1 MKKNKGNKKFSL
13 ANPSLVL
20 GTMILVGGI
29 SPVAANISPVYA
41 AEGDVVTNSEAVC
54 KLNGSSQVTDVDY
67 TAGTYTQYVYVNTDR
82 ESLNDLLLFI
92 EANVVDDSSVIIQD
106 ATTTKVEIYADPN
119 NTLVPGQ
126 PVDYSQLTQQLTP
139 VDYYA
144 EMNQLGVN
152 FGNVNTGYLLKIDG
166 TFDTSSIY
174 DLVIKTML
182 VGTDGAGV
190 DCQIDLDNVVPKE
203 APTTEAPTTEAPTTE
218 APTTEAPTTEA
229 PTTEAPTTEAPT
241 TEAPTT
247 EAPTTEAPTTE
258 APTTEA
264 PTTEAPT
271 TEAPTPDEPPTI
283 VNTGNNELV
292 VGDSFDPMA
301 DVIAMDKEDGD
312 ITSDIIVESNN
323 VDTSVPGT
331 YQVIYKV
338 TDSKGNTFT
347 FTRNILVKAQVA
359 PNEVPTITSAG
370 SNNIVEGEAFDPM
383 ADVTASDAEDG
394 DLTSEI
400 KIVSN
405 NVDTSTPGT
414 YEIVY
419 QVTDSQGSTMTL
431 TRSIIVSPSTV
442 SNNVP
447 KITSA
452 GSNNLMKGEA
462 FDPMADVT
470 ASDVE
475 DGDLTS
481 SIEIVSNNV
490 DTAIPGTYEI
500 VYRVT
505 DSDGNT
511 FDLTRNILVSEAPT
525 TDEPPTIVNT
535 GNNELV
541 VGDSFDP
548 MADVIAMDKEDGDI
562 TSDIIV
568 ESNNVDTSV
577 PGTYQVIYK
586 VTDSKGNTF
595 TFTRNILVKAQVAPN
610 EVPTITSAGS
620 NNIVEGEAFDPMA
633 DVTASDAEDGDLT
646 SEIKIVSNNVDTSTP
661 GTYEIVYQVTDSQG
675 STMTLTRSIIVSPST
690 VSNNVPKITSAG
702 SNNLMKGEAFDPMAD
717 VTASDVEDGDLTS
730 SIEIV
735 SNNVD
740 TAIPGTYEIVYR
752 VTDSDGN
759 TFDLTRNILVSEA
772 PTTDEP
778 PTIVNTG
785 NNELVVGDSFD
796 PMADVIAMD
805 KEDGDITSDIIVES
819 NNVDTSVPGTYQ
831 VIYKVT
837 DSKGN
842 TFTFTRNILVKAQ
855 VAPNEVPTITSAGSN
870 NIVEGEAFDPMA
882 DVTASDAEDGD
893 LTSEIKIV
901 SNNVDTS
908 TPGTYEIV
916 YQVTDSQGST
926 MTLTR
931 SIIVSPSTVSNNV
944 PKITSAGS
952 NNLMKGEAFDPMADV
967 TASDVEDGD
976 LTSSIEIVSNNV
988 DTAIPGT
995 YEIVYRVT
1003 DSDGN
1008 TFDLTRNIL
1017 VSEAPT
1023 TEEPTTEE
1031 PTTEEPTTEAPTTE
1045 VPTTEVPTTEVPTTE
1060 VPTTE
1065 VPTTEVPTTEVPTT
1079 EVPTTEEPTTEVPT
1093 TEVPTTEM
1101 PLPTT
1106 EAPTTEMP
1114 LPTTEAPTTEMP
1126 LPTTEAPT
1134 TEMPLPTTEAPT
1146 TEMPLPTTEAP
1157 TTEMPLPT
1165 TEAPTTEMPLPTTEV
1180 PTTEM
1185 PLPTT
1190 EAPTTEVPTT
1200 EVPTTEVPTTEA
1212 PTTEVPTTEAP
1223 TTEAPTTEAPTTEAP
1238 TDAAPV
1244 IKSTASNN
1252 LIVGDTFDPLD
1263 GMVATDPEDGDL
1275 TSNIE
1280 VISNNVDTSVPGT
1293 YQVIYKVFD
1302 SKGNS
1307 FTFTRNL
1314 LVSAQ
1319 NTPNEIPTIT
1329 STGSNNV
1336 VIGSE
1341 FDPMANVTA
1350 MDKEDG
1356 DLTSKITIVSN
1367 NVDTSKPGTY
1377 QVVYRVTDS
1386 NGSTMT
1392 FTRNILV
1399 SEQAGTN
1406 NVPVITSANSNKFN
1420 VGDKFDPLLGVE
1432 ATDAED
1438 GNITSDIEIT
1448 SNNVDTSKAGNYQV
1462 VYKVVDSDGNTFTFT
1477 RNILVVEPTEAP
1489 TTEAP
1494 TTEAPT
1500 TEAPTTE
1507 VPTTEDP
1514 TTEAPTTEAP
1524 TTEVPTTEAPTTEA
1538 PTTEASTT
1546 EAPTTEA
1553 PTTEEPTT
1561 ETPNKT
1567 SNDKSSGNKSTDG
1580 KSTDG
1585 KSTDGKSTDGKSTD
1599 GKSTDDKSTDSNTN
1613 EVIIKDSNNNSTSTT
1628 TSNDQVT
1635 KDKVSEQNDALP
1647 LTGEQRNGLLAG
1659 AGIMSLLV
1667 GLYLTTRKGK

>member
-419 QVTDSQGSTMTL
+419 QVTDSQGNTMTL

-675 STMTLTRSIIVSPST
+675 
-690 VSNNVPKITSAG
+690 N
-702 SNNLMKGEAFDPMAD
+702 
-717 VTASDVEDGDLTS
+717 
-730 SIEIV
+730 
-735 SNNVD
+735 
-740 TAIPGTYEIVYR
+740 
-752 VTDSDGN
+752 
-759 TFDLTRNILVSEA
+759 
-772 PTTDEP
+772 
-778 PTIVNTG
+778 
-785 NNELVVGDSFD
+785 
-796 PMADVIAMD
+796 
-805 KEDGDITSDIIVES
+805 
-819 NNVDTSVPGTYQ
+819 
-831 VIYKVT
+831 
-837 DSKGN
+837 
-842 TFTFTRNILVKAQ
+842 
-855 VAPNEVPTITSAGSN
+855 
-870 NIVEGEAFDPMA
+870 
-882 DVTASDAEDGD
+882 
-893 LTSEIKIV
+893 
-901 SNNVDTS
+901 
-908 TPGTYEIV
+908 
-916 YQVTDSQGST
+916 T

-1093 TEVPTTEM
+1093 TEVPTTEVPTTEVPTTEVPTTEMPLPTTEVPTTEM

-1200 EVPTTEVPTTEA
+1200 EVPTTEA
-1212 PTTEVPTTEAP
+1212 PTTEVP

-1585 KSTDGKSTDGKSTD
+1585 KSTDGKSTD
-1599 GKSTDDKSTDSNTN
+1599 DKSTDSNTN

>member
-29 SPVAANISPVYA
+29 SPVAANINPVYA
-41 AEGDVVTNSEAVC
+41 AEGEVVTNSEAVC

-190 DCQIDLDNVVPKE
+190 DCQIDLDNVVPK
-203 APTTEAPTTEAPTTE
+203 
-218 APTTEAPTTEA
+218 
-229 PTTEAPTTEAPT
+229 EAPTTEAPT

-772 PTTDEP
+772 PTTEEP
-778 PTIVNTG
+778 TT
-785 NNELVVGDSFD
+785 
-796 PMADVIAMD
+796 
-805 KEDGDITSDIIVES
+805 
-819 NNVDTSVPGTYQ
+819 
-831 VIYKVT
+831 
-837 DSKGN
+837 
-842 TFTFTRNILVKAQ
+842 
-855 VAPNEVPTITSAGSN
+855 
-870 NIVEGEAFDPMA
+870 
-882 DVTASDAEDGD
+882 
-893 LTSEIKIV
+893 
-901 SNNVDTS
+901 
-908 TPGTYEIV
+908 
-916 YQVTDSQGST
+916 
-926 MTLTR
+926 
-931 SIIVSPSTVSNNV
+931 
-944 PKITSAGS
+944 
-952 NNLMKGEAFDPMADV
+952 
-967 TASDVEDGD
+967 
-976 LTSSIEIVSNNV
+976 
-988 DTAIPGT
+988 
-995 YEIVYRVT
+995 
-1003 DSDGN
+1003 
-1008 TFDLTRNIL
+1008 
-1017 VSEAPT
+1017 EAPT
-1023 TEEPTTEE
+1023 TEAPTTEV
-1031 PTTEEPTTEAPTTE
+1031 PTTEAPTTEAPTTE

-1079 EVPTTEEPTTEVPT
+1079 EVPTTEVPTTEVPT
-1093 TEVPTTEM
+1093 TEVPTTEV
-1101 PLPTT
+1101 PTT
-1106 EAPTTEMP
+1106 EVPTTEV
-1114 LPTTEAPTTEMP
+1114 PTTEV
-1126 LPTTEAPT
+1126 PT

-1190 EAPTTEVPTT
+1190 EAPTTEMPLPTTEAPTTEAPTTEMPLPTTEVPTTEMPLPTTEAPTTEMPLPTTEAPTTEMPLPTTEAPTTEVPTTEVPTTEVPTTEVPTTEVPTTEVPTTEVPTT

-1212 PTTEVPTTEAP
+1212 PTTEV
-1223 TTEAPTTEAPTTEAP
+1223 P

-1263 GMVATDPEDGDL
+1263 GMVATDAEDGDL

-1507 VPTTEDP
+1507 
-1514 TTEAPTTEAP
+1514 APTTEAP
-1524 TTEVPTTEAPTTEA
+1524 TTEVPTTEDPTTETDDSTTEE
-1538 PTTEASTT
+1538 PTTETDDS
-1546 EAPTTEA
+1546 
-1553 PTTEEPTT
+1553 TTEEPTT

-1580 KSTDG
+1580 
-1585 KSTDGKSTDGKSTD
+1585 
-1599 GKSTDDKSTDSNTN
+1599 KSTDSNTN

>member
-29 SPVAANISPVYA
+29 SPVAANINPVYA
-41 AEGDVVTNSEAVC
+41 AEGEVVTNSEAVC

-190 DCQIDLDNVVPKE
+190 DCQIDLDNVVPK
-203 APTTEAPTTEAPTTE
+203 
-218 APTTEAPTTEA
+218 
-229 PTTEAPTTEAPT
+229 EAPTTEAPT

-525 TDEPPTIVNT
+525 TE
-535 GNNELV
+535 E
-541 VGDSFDP
+541 
-548 MADVIAMDKEDGDI
+548 
-562 TSDIIV
+562 
-568 ESNNVDTSV
+568 
-577 PGTYQVIYK
+577 
-586 VTDSKGNTF
+586 
-595 TFTRNILVKAQVAPN
+595 
-610 EVPTITSAGS
+610 
-620 NNIVEGEAFDPMA
+620 
-633 DVTASDAEDGDLT
+633 
-646 SEIKIVSNNVDTSTP
+646 
-661 GTYEIVYQVTDSQG
+661 
-675 STMTLTRSIIVSPST
+675 
-690 VSNNVPKITSAG
+690 
-702 SNNLMKGEAFDPMAD
+702 
-717 VTASDVEDGDLTS
+717 
-730 SIEIV
+730 
-735 SNNVD
+735 
-740 TAIPGTYEIVYR
+740 
-752 VTDSDGN
+752 
-759 TFDLTRNILVSEA
+759 
-772 PTTDEP
+772 PTT
-778 PTIVNTG
+778 
-785 NNELVVGDSFD
+785 
-796 PMADVIAMD
+796 
-805 KEDGDITSDIIVES
+805 
-819 NNVDTSVPGTYQ
+819 
-831 VIYKVT
+831 
-837 DSKGN
+837 
-842 TFTFTRNILVKAQ
+842 
-855 VAPNEVPTITSAGSN
+855 
-870 NIVEGEAFDPMA
+870 
-882 DVTASDAEDGD
+882 
-893 LTSEIKIV
+893 
-901 SNNVDTS
+901 
-908 TPGTYEIV
+908 
-916 YQVTDSQGST
+916 
-926 MTLTR
+926 
-931 SIIVSPSTVSNNV
+931 
-944 PKITSAGS
+944 
-952 NNLMKGEAFDPMADV
+952 
-967 TASDVEDGD
+967 
-976 LTSSIEIVSNNV
+976 
-988 DTAIPGT
+988 
-995 YEIVYRVT
+995 
-1003 DSDGN
+1003 
-1008 TFDLTRNIL
+1008 
-1017 VSEAPT
+1017 EAPT
-1023 TEEPTTEE
+1023 TEAPTTEV
-1031 PTTEEPTTEAPTTE
+1031 PTTEAPTTEAPTTE

-1079 EVPTTEEPTTEVPT
+1079 EVPTTEVPTTEVPT
-1093 TEVPTTEM
+1093 TEVPTTEV
-1101 PLPTT
+1101 PTT
-1106 EAPTTEMP
+1106 EVPTTEV
-1114 LPTTEAPTTEMP
+1114 PTTEV
-1126 LPTTEAPT
+1126 PT

-1190 EAPTTEVPTT
+1190 EAPTTEMPLPTTEAPTTEMPLPTTEAPTTEVPTTEVPTTEVPTTEVPTTEVPTTEVPTT

-1212 PTTEVPTTEAP
+1212 PTTEV
-1223 TTEAPTTEAPTTEAP
+1223 P

-1263 GMVATDPEDGDL
+1263 GMVATDAEDGDL

-1507 VPTTEDP
+1507 
-1514 TTEAPTTEAP
+1514 APTTEAP
-1524 TTEVPTTEAPTTEA
+1524 TTEVPTTEDPTTETDDSTTEE
-1538 PTTEASTT
+1538 PTTETDDS
-1546 EAPTTEA
+1546 
-1553 PTTEEPTT
+1553 TTEEPTT

-1580 KSTDG
+1580 
-1585 KSTDGKSTDGKSTD
+1585 
-1599 GKSTDDKSTDSNTN
+1599 KSTDSNTN